1 MTNYKNWSSRRICVA
16 KYHIEFL
23 KSMAERKGI
32 TSLTDIVNFLIAEYR
47 DGNVQHSNTNE
58 IVQKQSKKTDEL
70 YNLDLSSFESLI

>member
-1 MTNYKNWSSRRICVA
+1 
-16 KYHIEFL
+16 
-23 KSMAERKGI
+23 MAERKGI